1 MPWSVCQSLPAMPH
15 SQTPAWKPSA
25 SSDTAPNTSQIGH
38 RSIRVLVLYR
48 SLNLIL
54 YGRRV
59 VIDYDAKCTDLCISS
74 DSQNINGWLKQQKN
88 SSHNKDINIETLL
101 KIMHLR
107 YMTLALWI
115 YMWFCNLSYIYYC
128 LQKKHLLVLDV
139 ITWEHVQCVPGA
151 WTICM
156 DVWED

>member
-1 MPWSVCQSLPAMPH
+1 MYLKSTLRLQSTPSRMPWSVCQSLPAMPH

-115 YMWFCNLSYIYYC
+115 YICSSVIYPTSTTVCKKNTFLC
-128 LQKKHLLVLDV
+128 L
-139 ITWEHVQCVPGA
+139 T
-151 WTICM
+151 
-156 DVWED
+156 